1 MVRHYLDF
9 ERPLMELEREYEE
22 LQLFGPRSDP
32 KVLAKIERLE
42 KRIVKVREEIYSQL
56 TPWQR
61 TQLSRH
67 IDRPHTLDYIRLIFE
82 DFIELH
88 GDRGFMDDPAMVG
101 GLARLDGEAV
111 VVVGQQKGRNMK
123 EMGYRNFGM
132 SHPEGYRKALRIM
145 ELGAR
150 FGKPIITMIDTTG
163 AYPGIGAE
171 ERGQAEAI
179 ARNLREMATFSVPII
194 VVVIGEGGSG
204 GALAIG
210 VGDRILMLENAIYSV
225 ISPEGCAAI
234 LWRDGAKGPLA
245 AEALKLTAA
254 DLLKSEVIDEVI
266 PEPAGGAHRDYH
278 EAAANLKEAIV
289 RHLRALQGLPAERLV
304 SERYQKFRRMGAFV
318 EKGE

>member
-22 LQLFGPRSDP
+22 LQRFAPRDDP
-32 KVLAKIERLE
+32 RVRAKIERLE
-42 KRIVKVREEIYSQL
+42 KRIGKIREEVYSQL
-56 TPWQR
+56 TPWQK

-67 IDRPHTLDYIRLIFE
+67 IDRPHTLDYLELIFE

-101 GLARLDGEAV
+101 GFARLDGEAV
-111 VVVGQQKGRNMK
+111 VVVGHQKGRDVK

-132 SHPEGYRKALRIM
+132 PHPEGYRKALRIM

-150 FGKPIITMIDTTG
+150 FRKPIITMIDTPG
-163 AYPGIGAE
+163 AYPGVGAE
-171 ERGQAEAI
+171 ERGQAGAI
-179 ARNLREMATFSVPII
+179 ASNLREMAVFPVPIV

-210 VGDRILMLENAIYSV
+210 VGDRILMMENAVYSV

-234 LWRDGAKGPLA
+234 LWRDGTKGPLA
-245 AEALKLTAA
+245 AEVMKVTAA
-254 DLLKSEVIDEVI
+254 DLLGLEVIDEVI
-266 PEPAGGAHRDYH
+266 PEPAGGAHRDSH
-278 EAAANLKEAIV
+278 EAAATLKKAIA
-289 RHLRALQGLPAERLV
+289 RHLTDLQGLPEEKLV
-304 SERYQKFRRMGAFV
+304 SERYQRFRRMGAFV
-318 EKGE
+318 EK